1 MVPRAEARGDTLAC
15 LQEERPGVRRA
26 EERCGRAPA
35 DGLRPLRR
43 RRNGRRD
50 GSPLCGGPAVRQL
63 LPAVVQVEGEASRR
77 SAKVIKRY
85 HVPSTPCKKTE
96 RDRVLIDEKTNRNS
110 LVRSGSATR
119 AYRLALG
126 IGTETWE
133 KGGLGPV
140 RSFWAVPVGCGRRL
154 RENLPRLCS
163 RHRMIGVKPA

>member
-1 MVPRAEARGDTLAC
+1 
-15 LQEERPGVRRA
+15 
-26 EERCGRAPA
+26 
-35 DGLRPLRR
+35 
-43 RRNGRRD
+43 
-50 GSPLCGGPAVRQL
+50 
-63 LPAVVQVEGEASRR
+63 
-77 SAKVIKRY
+77 VIKRY

-163 RHRMIGVKPA
+163 RHRMIGVKPASGRLYASSGAGICGAWPSCGNSIRVALYSETSQNGAEMSSKKLPVSLFAATQVATHPSISSSDDQDMRGRVRCGLPNAC

>member
-1 MVPRAEARGDTLAC
+1 
-15 LQEERPGVRRA
+15 
-26 EERCGRAPA
+26 
-35 DGLRPLRR
+35 
-43 RRNGRRD
+43 
-50 GSPLCGGPAVRQL
+50 
-63 LPAVVQVEGEASRR
+63 
-77 SAKVIKRY
+77 VIKRY

-140 RSFWAVPVGCGRRL
+140 RSCVADIGKVAFEE
-154 RENLPRLCS
+154 REQ
-163 RHRMIGVKPA
+163 